1 MAKSSGLAMSW
12 EEWSKKDGIALAD
25 LVKKKKISAREVARQ
40 VAAGVELMNPK
51 LAAVLEVFT
60 DVVKNPDT
68 DGPAK
73 DGRLYGVPIFL
84 KDLGSG
90 LKGRKR
96 ESGSKFDKGQVAKET
111 DPNIENFL
119 SAGLVPIGRS
129 TTPEFGMTFDTTTD
143 YLGEVKVTRSP
154 WNLKHTPGARPVAR
168 RRWWQPG

>member
-1 MAKSSGLAMSW
+1 MAKSGLAMSW
-12 EEWSKKDGIALAD
+12 EEWSSKDGIAIAD
-25 LVKKKKISAREVARQ
+25 LVKKKKVSAREVARQ
-40 VAAGVELMNPK
+40 VAAGVEMLNPK
-51 LAAVLEVFT
+51 LEGVLEVFA

-68 DGPAK
+68 DKPAK

-96 ESGSKFDKGQVAKET
+96 ESGSKFDKDQVAKVT

-129 TTPEFGMTFDTTTD
+129 E
-143 YLGEVKVTRSP
+143 E
-154 WNLKHTPGARPVAR
+154 HTSEL
-168 RRWWQPG
+168 QSH